1 MIIIDFVK
9 EVNCSGA
16 DVQVISC
23 HCCLFVFHSF
33 VEHLASR
40 LLYQLQCACIICA
53 ISRLNADSAEQ
64 VYTKPYP
71 YIVCFSKN
79 LLRNGSYN
87 LIQFPKNESSFED
100 RRRGAV

>member
-1 MIIIDFVK
+1 MAKCGRDDAVHGPVS

-23 HCCLFVFHSF
+23 NCYLVVFHLF
-33 VEHLASR
+33 VEHLASH

-64 VYTKPYP
+64 VYKALSLHL
-71 YIVCFSKN
+71 VF
-79 LLRNGSYN
+79 
-87 LIQFPKNESSFED
+87 
-100 RRRGAV
+100 